1 MGFYKKKKPEAGS
14 GFIKKIQDPNW
25 DSARNP
31 VIYNFIITKIS
42 SYIYIYNV
50 INPKIYIPHPH
61 FISAHNPPLSSLY
74 SLVSLVT
81 HKSQSHSLTLSLTNH
96 NLTHSQSH
104 LRPTTQPFTADLSLR
119 HRPKLCQCHRSSS
132 SDLADKH
139 LKRSSASPHEP
150 HLARPSSTSQGH
162 NSLIFLTS
170 LWTQDFALKIVHF
183 VQRIKFVFS
192 SLSVIFVE

>member
-1 MGFYKKKKPEAGS
+1 MGFYKKKKPEAGP

-81 HKSQSHSLTLSLTNH
+81 HKSQSHSLTH
-96 NLTHSQSH
+96 KSQSH
-104 LRPTTQPFTADLSLR
+104 SLSISPSANYPTF
-119 HRPKLCQCHRSSS
+119 HRRS
-132 SDLADKH
+132 KP
-139 LKRSSASPHEP
+139 SPQSQ
-150 HLARPSSTSQGH
+150 AFATVPSSVNVIALPQATSPTSTSRDQAPLLT
-162 NSLIFLTS
+162 NLTS
-170 LWTQDFALKIVHF
+170 LDPPPPHKATTHSFFSPHCELKILHWKLFILFKESNLYFLV
-183 VQRIKFVFS
+183 
-192 SLSVIFVE
+192 

>member
-1 MGFYKKKKPEAGS
+1 MGFYKKKKPEAGP

-42 SYIYIYNV
+42 SYIYIYIYNV

-81 HKSQSHSLTLSLTNH
+81 HKSQSHSPTLSLTNH

-104 LRPTTQPFTADLSLR
+104 LRPTTQPFTADPSLR
-119 HRPKLCQCHRSSS
+119 LSPKPSPPSQALSMSS
-132 SDLADKH
+132 LF
-139 LKRSSASPHEP
+139 LKRPRRQAPQEIKRLSSRTSP
-150 HLARPSSTSQGH
+150 R
-162 NSLIFLTS
+162 
-170 LWTQDFALKIVHF
+170 
-183 VQRIKFVFS
+183 
-192 SLSVIFVE
+192 